1 MQSTRYY
8 LQVLNETLILFDR
21 FSKKYLS
28 NVTKIRRVGVEL
40 ILSDRRTD
48 MTKLTVAFRNFEN
61 ESKSAYDFFAYR

>member
-48 MTKLTVAFRNFEN
+48 MTKLTVAFRNFES